1 MKLDVTESAVSHLK
15 NVLAQSVDGKGIR
28 LATKASGCSGYAY
41 VLEYAKHSVEDD
53 LVLSFNGLEIFID
66 SLSVPLLDGTLIDLV
81 QDGLNKSLKF
91 SNPNVVSECGCGE
104 SFAVGNSLP
113 L

>member
-53 LVLSFNGLEIFID
+53 LVLNIPDNWPQAAFISSPRVRLMVD
-66 SLSVPLLDGTLIDLV
+66 KIPRPLSRR
-81 QDGLNKSLKF
+81 
-91 SNPNVVSECGCGE
+91 
-104 SFAVGNSLP
+104 
-113 L
+113 